1 MFRLNVIPDN
11 SLIQSTFK
19 ITYGQSTGTC
29 FQYVHLVGNVGN
41 IFLVTVRHLFP
52 NVQSGTQI
60 TIGITTDSG
69 LNQVTG
75 TIYFHQDPTIDIG
88 LIKISTPLVSYYKFH
103 HSSFS
108 IGEEAFFCGF
118 PYGFAIE
125 SVGINN
131 GYPFP
136 LVKRATMSAY
146 SPKLKF
152 YTFDGHNNPGFSG
165 SPIGFHDLDKKET
178 HIIGVVFSY
187 HGQSN
192 TITIGNNT
200 YTYSEN
206 SGIFFAYSFALVFDI
221 IKDLSDQS
229 LLDT

>member
-19 ITYGQSTGTC
+19 ITYGQGTGTC
-29 FQYVHLVGNVGN
+29 FQYVHLEGQVANV
-41 IFLVTVRHLFP
+41 FLVTVRHLFP
-52 NVQSGTQI
+52 NVQSGAQV
-60 TIGITTDSG
+60 TIGITTDNG

-75 TIYFHQDPTIDIG
+75 TIYFHSTATVDIG
-88 LIKISTPLVSYYKFH
+88 LIKITTPLVPYYKFH
-103 HSSFS
+103 HNAFA
-108 IGEEAFFCGF
+108 IGQESFFCGF

-136 LVKRATMSAY
+136 LVKRASMSAY
-146 SPKLKF
+146 RPQLQL

-165 SPIGFHDLDKKET
+165 SPIGFHDVDKKET

-187 HGQSN
+187 HGQAN
-192 TITIGNNT
+192 TITIGGNS

-206 SGIFFAYSFALVFDI
+206 SGIFYAYSFALVFDI
-221 IKDLSDQS
+221 INGLKTQS